1 MFTNDEIRIANATSR
16 TNGASAKNKDGSVR
30 AVVPKYVAQ
39 YINKEEK
46 LLDFGAGRD
55 AVHTKWLRELGFD
68 ATAYD
73 FGDNVI
79 EGLHDKDALSKKY
92 SVIMASNVLNVQSSM
107 SMLWETLR
115 QISSSLEYGGKL
127 ICNYPSSPRKMELLT
142 ARSLEH
148 ILKSFFNGTIERV
161 GGSASAPLW
170 VVRKEYLN

>member
-1 MFTNDEIRIANATSR
+1 MFTKDEIRIANATSR

-30 AVVPKYVAQ
+30 AVVPRYVAQ

-55 AVHTKWLRELGFD
+55 AVHTKWLREQGFD
-68 ATAYD
+68 IVAYD

-107 SMLWETLR
+107 IMLQGTLR
-115 QISSSLEYGGKL
+115 QIYDSLEYGGKFV
-127 ICNYPSSPRKMELLT
+127 CNYPSSPRKIPMPATTLGYM
-142 ARSLEH
+142 
-148 ILKSFFNGTIERV
+148 LKKTFGGSVERV

-170 VVRKEYLN
+170 VVHKQYLN

>member
-1 MFTNDEIRIANATSR
+1 MMFTKEEVRIANATSR

-30 AVVPKYVAQ
+30 AVVPRYVAQ

-68 ATAYD
+68 IVAYD
-73 FGDNVI
+73 FGDNLI

-107 SMLWETLR
+107 TMLQGTLR
-115 QISSSLEYGGKL
+115 QIYDSLEYGGKCV
-127 ICNYPSSPRKMELLT
+127 CNYPASPRKMELT
-142 ARSLEH
+142 ASALEH
-148 ILKSFFNGTIERV
+148 ILKEFFNGSVERV
-161 GGSASAPLW
+161 GGGTSAPLW
-170 VVRKEYLN
+170 VVCKERLN

>member
-55 AVHTKWLRELGFD
+55 AVHTKWLRELGFNI
-68 ATAYD
+68 TAYD

-107 SMLWETLR
+107 NMLWGTLR
-115 QISSSLEYGGKL
+115 QINDSLEYGGKFV
-127 ICNYPSSPRKMELLT
+127 CNYPSSPRKMELLT

-148 ILKSFFNGTIERV
+148 ILKSFFNGNIERV
-161 GGSASAPLW
+161 GGSSSAPLW
-170 VVRKEYLN
+170 VVRKQYLN

>member
-1 MFTNDEIRIANATSR
+1 MFTKDEIRIANATSR

-30 AVVPKYVAQ
+30 AVVPRYVSQ

-68 ATAYD
+68 IVAYD

-107 SMLWETLR
+107 TMLWETLR
-115 QISSSLEYGGKL
+115 QIYDSLEYGGKFV
-127 ICNYPSSPRKMELLT
+127 CNYPSSPRKMELLT

-148 ILKSFFNGTIERV
+148 ILKSFFNGNIERA
-161 GGSASAPLW
+161 GGNSSAPMW
-170 VVRKEYLN
+170 VVHKEYLN